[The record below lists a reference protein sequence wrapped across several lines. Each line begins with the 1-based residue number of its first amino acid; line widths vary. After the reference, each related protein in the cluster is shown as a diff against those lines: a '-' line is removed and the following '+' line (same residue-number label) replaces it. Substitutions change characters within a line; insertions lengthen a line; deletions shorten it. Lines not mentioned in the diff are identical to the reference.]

1 MTDEKKTNQTEE
13 DQEVA
18 AAPVTDTPSESETDP
33 KATKRVESIDKRS
46 RKLSTVAIIIA
57 VLFSG
62 GLFYTGQQKSEQQ
75 QSELNDLKQQ
85 LTAYKSDVQSQID
98 TAQQQTLAQT
108 NTINQKALV
117 LLEQQDKSIAS
128 LQLALSDIKGR
139 RPNDWLLAE
148 ADYLVKLAGRK
159 LWLEH
164 DVVSATLLMESADQ
178 RIAALN
184 DASLVPLRQAMT
196 NDITALKTLPL
207 IDRDG
212 LVLQLTSLQQMVDE
226 LPLANAI
233 LPEATQEIKT
243 VVSEDI
249 NQWQDNLKTSLQ
261 DFAGHFITYR
271 VRDGN
276 VIPLLSPQQH
286 FYLEENIRG
295 KLESAIRSVYREQGD
310 VYKTSLLSAK
320 QWANQFYKQD
330 DDKVKSFIATL
341 DELSTQNIQINY
353 PVSLTTQSLLSD
365 YISERLR
372 RNIATLGT
380 ESIQEGASQ

>member
-1 MTDEKKTNQTEE
+1 MTDEKKTNHNE
-13 DQEVA
+13 DVQEA
-18 AAPVTDTPSESETDP
+18 ITTPVTDKPSETET
-33 KATKRVESIDKRS
+33 KNMVDKRS
-46 RKLSTVAIIIA
+46 RNLSTVAIVIA

-75 QSELNDLKQQ
+75 QSELSNLKQQ
-85 LTAYKSDVQSQID
+85 LASLKGSVNSRIA
-98 TAQQQTLAQT
+98 TAQQQTLTQT
-108 NTINQKALV
+108 KTINQKAMV
-117 LLEQQDKSIAS
+117 LLEQQDKSIVS
-128 LQLALSDIKGR
+128 LQLALSDMKGR

-164 DVVSATLLMESADQ
+164 DIVSATVLMESADQ

-212 LVLQLTSLQQMVDE
+212 LVLQLTSLQKMVDE

-233 LPEATQEIKT
+233 LPEAAKEVKA

-249 NQWQDNLKTSLQ
+249 NQWQDNLMTSLQ
-261 DFAGHFITYR
+261 DFAGHFVTYR

-286 FYLEENIRG
+286 FYLQENIRG
-295 KLESAIRSVYREQGD
+295 KLESAIRSVYREQSD
-310 VYKTSLLSAK
+310 VYQTSLQSAK

-330 DDKVKSFIATL
+330 DAKVTSFIATL
-341 DELSTQNIQINY
+341 DKLSTQNIEIKY
-353 PVSLTTQSLLSD
+353 PVSLTTQALLSD

-372 RNIATLGT
+372 RNIVTLGT
-380 ESIQEGASQ
+380 ESIQEGASK

>member
-1 MTDEKKTNQTEE
+1 MTDEKKTNHNEE
-13 DQEVA
+13 VQETITT
-18 AAPVTDTPSESETDP
+18 PVTDKPSETET
-33 KATKRVESIDKRS
+33 KNVVDKRS
-46 RKLSTVAIIIA
+46 RNLSTVAIVIA

-75 QSELNDLKQQ
+75 QSELSNLKQQ
-85 LTAYKSDVQSQID
+85 LASLKGSVNSQIV
-98 TAQQQTLAQT
+98 TAQQQTLTQT
-108 NTINQKALV
+108 KTINQKAMV

-128 LQLALSDIKGR
+128 LQLALSDMKGR

-164 DVVSATLLMESADQ
+164 DIVSATVLMESADQ

-212 LVLQLTSLQQMVDE
+212 LVLQLTSLQKMVDE

-233 LPEATQEIKT
+233 LPEATKEVNA

-249 NQWQDNLKTSLQ
+249 NQWQDNLMTSLQ
-261 DFAGHFITYR
+261 DFAGHFVTYR

-286 FYLEENIRG
+286 FYLQENIRG
-295 KLESAIRSVYREQGD
+295 KLESAIRSVYREQSD
-310 VYKTSLLSAK
+310 VYQASLQSAK

-330 DDKVKSFIATL
+330 DAKVTSFIATL
-341 DELSTQNIQINY
+341 DKLSTQNIEIKY
-353 PVSLTTQSLLSD
+353 PVSLTTQALLSD

-380 ESIQEGASQ
+380 ESIQEGASK